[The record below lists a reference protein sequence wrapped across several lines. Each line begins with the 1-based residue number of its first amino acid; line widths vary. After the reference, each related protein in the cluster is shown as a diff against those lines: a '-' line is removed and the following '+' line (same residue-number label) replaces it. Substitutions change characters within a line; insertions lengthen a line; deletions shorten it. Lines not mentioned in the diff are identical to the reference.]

1 MNNRM
6 PYIGNL
12 LAASGGARTG
22 EMPGTST
29 GPHIEDSFSALV
41 HEAVSQARAGVDN
54 SAQLSLVL
62 AVLETE
68 LRRQEEVRKT
78 RELELEIVKLS
89 QPQPRAAPAFAPSI
103 YDWNP
108 AAVLHGPNDSF
119 QNGQPALATGS
130 GPVDEN
136 RDYDDS
142 WLNDLSA
149 WPSSSSTASSP
160 ASWFDDTP
168 FAKTVPTTATPPA
181 SSLAACPMTSTPHN
195 TTPSPAPRV
204 GPPPPAVP
212 PAVPPA
218 APIAT
223 AAAVVKP
230 KRPSTDTRKR
240 IEEVG
245 VNCKRC
251 NTLVSTFILHYDKA
265 HNMVDCTYN
274 IEVLCRSCTG
284 RPEAAS
290 ATSIPSS
297 KKRLHDEL
305 DIDCEVCKRRIGSGG
320 FKFEGDDA
328 VARVGGGGKIC
339 GDDIVGAAAVNFRAE
354 ILCASCKSKY
364 RLCTECGGGGRF
376 RTGKYRPVE
385 LFAEGRRT
393 CSLSHVRIGGAPLFF
408 EIYSAPVELTDK
420 LISETRDVHMD
431 GFSGLYMC
439 PEIIEVPAGNLD
451 SFAKMESW
459 CYEGWQGAENLIRTE
474 KAGLKKYLAAVYFD
488 QKSSKMRGAGS
499 KRMIQATT
507 TDGGANPPAA
517 SARFQVGYL
526 MMEWDIANGTA
537 LLTNGYL
544 RSMAPSTLPILR
556 GLAERLLRKALE
568 DRALMSDPSV
578 PEIRHIWVLA
588 RRQHARLQALCQRMG
603 MMSLDQYLQLNP
615 DVDKQIFMRE
625 VHVSRA
631 LFVEIVSSVPEYLQ
645 SG

>member
-1 MNNRM
+1 MNHHT
-6 PYIGNL
+6 PYDGNL
-12 LAASGGARTG
+12 LATSGVAGG
-22 EMPGTST
+22 GGMPGTPA
-29 GPHIEDSFSALV
+29 GPTAEDPFSALV
-41 HEAVSQARAGVDN
+41 REAVSQARAGVDN

-68 LRRQEEVRKT
+68 LKRQEEVRKT
-78 RELELEIVKLS
+78 TELELEIVKLS
-89 QPQPRAAPAFAPSI
+89 QLQSRAPPAFPPSV

-108 AAVLHGPNDSF
+108 AAVLNGPNETLQSSHC
-119 QNGQPALATGS
+119 PLATGS
-130 GPVDEN
+130 GPLDLN

-142 WLNDLSA
+142 WLNDLSG

-160 ASWFDDTP
+160 ASWFGDTP
-168 FAKTVPTTATPPA
+168 YATTLTPPA
-181 SSLAACPMTSTPHN
+181 TSLAAVPMISAPH
-195 TTPSPAPRV
+195 TITPSPDSRV
-204 GPPPPAVP
+204 SLPPPAVP
-212 PAVPPA
+212 FAASAVS
-218 APIAT
+218 
-223 AAAVVKP
+223 AAALVKP

-240 IEEVG
+240 IEEVA
-245 VNCKRC
+245 VNCKNC
-251 NTLVSTFILHYDKA
+251 NINVSAFILHYDKA
-265 HNMVDCTYN
+265 HNMVDCEYT
-274 IEVLCRSCTG
+274 IDVLCRGCTG
-284 RPEAAS
+284 RPEVAS
-290 ATSIPSS
+290 AVAVSSS

-305 DIDCEVCKRRIGSGG
+305 DIDCEICKRRIGSGG
-320 FKFEGDDA
+320 FKFKGDDA

-339 GDDIVGAAAVNFRAE
+339 GDDIVGATAVNFRAE

-376 RTGKYRPVE
+376 RTGKYRPME

-408 EIYSAPVELTDK
+408 EIYSAPAELTDK
-420 LISETRDVHMD
+420 LISETRDVHID

-488 QKSSKMRGAGS
+488 QKSSKMRGTGS
-499 KRMIQATT
+499 KRTMPATT
-507 TDGGANPPAA
+507 TDSGATPPPA
-517 SARFQVGYL
+517 STRFQVGYL

-568 DRALMSDPSV
+568 DRAQMRDPSV